1 MENNLDNLKI
11 LKENIFKEEEKIKEL
26 KEKID
31 KLNIE
36 YTQKRFE
43 YEKLER
49 TSGARSKVTWA
60 CIDIQKYLSNKLI
73 EIGNIYNLSDE
84 SIRNELA
91 RPLKQLAIHLRKFAD
106 NLDEITNNDKKFI
119 EK

>member
-31 KLNIE
+31 RLNIE

-49 TSGARSKVTWA
+49 TTGERGEKME
-60 CIDIQKYLSNKLI
+60 KLKENRI
-73 EIGNIYNLSDE
+73 KKRLN
-84 SIRNELA
+84 
-91 RPLKQLAIHLRKFAD
+91 HLG
-106 NLDEITNNDKKFI
+106 
-119 EK
+119 

>member
-31 KLNIE
+31 RLNIE

-43 YEKLER
+43 
-49 TSGARSKVTWA
+49 
-60 CIDIQKYLSNKLI
+60 
-73 EIGNIYNLSDE
+73 
-84 SIRNELA
+84 
-91 RPLKQLAIHLRKFAD
+91 
-106 NLDEITNNDKKFI
+106 
-119 EK
+119 